1 MDSKQVCPEPPTT
14 SSLVLRVFAAAA
26 GGMCGAIMP
35 RPGSRRLTRTT
46 PVVEDH
52 PLTRLHA
59 AIQAP
64 ALHSLTAHRTPRA
77 PHVAQPRSSA
87 IGSELHREGE
97 ADRAPPY
104 SVQDDGIQAGAGSH
118 RYRADVITSFR
129 RGNDD
134 VDARCEADPRP
145 WDVNCA
151 SWASRS
157 VLGHQ
162 VGGVATVGGVT
173 RCRPAVGVP
182 RLGIGGCVRRPP
194 QWRAGR

>member
-1 MDSKQVCPEPPTT
+1 MPGTPNDIKPGFAC
-14 SSLVLRVFAAAA
+14 LRCRGWRDVRGDHAEARLSPADENHPCCRRSPA
-26 GGMCGAIMP
+26 DAVA
-35 RPGSRRLTRTT
+35 RRDPG
-46 PVVEDH
+46 PG
-52 PLTRLHA
+52 P
-59 AIQAP
+59 
-64 ALHSLTAHRTPRA
+64 SLTAHRTPRA

-118 RYRADVITSFR
+118 RYRVDVITSFR

-145 WDVNCA
+145 WHVNCA

-157 VLGHQ
+157 ALGHQ

-173 RCRPAVGVP
+173 RCRPAVRVP

-194 QWRAGR
+194 HWRAGR